1 MLKTPPFQATS
12 YEFCEYVP
20 ARNFI
25 GGRWL
30 EPSGAPSIPVMNPR
44 HGQPMSKVPLSGER
58 EVHAA
63 VRAAGAA
70 YPAWRAT
77 PIRERAQVMYRLKSF
92 LERDLEELSWLVCHE
107 NGKTIE
113 ESRASVLK
121 AIECVEFGCSLPNLA
136 AGEILDVSRG
146 VSCQTSYE
154 PLGVCAGITPFNF
167 PLMVPLWMIPQCIVG
182 GNSFV
187 LKASEQVPL
196 SAMRLVE
203 LLREA
208 EVPDGVVNLVHG
220 GREAV
225 EALSDHPEVKALAFV
240 GSTKVAKAVYG
251 RGTATGKRVLCLGGA
266 KNHLLLLPDAD
277 PVLSAENIVASFTG
291 CAGQRCMAAS
301 LLAAIGEVD
310 PIIDAIVRH
319 ADKLEVGKDMGAI
332 INEASYERIHRYID
346 EAEKNGAK
354 VLLDGRGKKAPEC
367 NKGGGWWIGPTILD
381 GVASDAPAA
390 CDEIFGPVLSIVRF
404 DTVEAAIAKQNS
416 SGYGNGAAVYTSSGH
431 AARTITERLEA
442 GMVGVNV
449 GVPVPR
455 EPFGFGGWNDS
466 KFGHGNITGLDGF
479 RFWTRP
485 RKLTT
490 KWAEQSDRTWMS

>member
-1 MLKTPPFQATS
+1 MLNTPKFQARS
-12 YEFCEYVP
+12 YDFCEYVP

-30 EPSGAPSIPVMNPR
+30 DGSGSETVPVMNPR
-44 HGQPMSKVPLSGER
+44 HGQPMSKVPLCGAR
-58 EVHAA
+58 DVDAA
-63 VRAAGAA
+63 VQAAAA
-70 YPAWRAT
+70 AFPKWRAT

-121 AIECVEFGCSLPNLA
+121 AIECVEFGCALPNLA
-136 AGEILDVSRG
+136 TGELLDVSRG
-146 VSCQTSYE
+146 VSCQTVHG

-167 PLMVPLWMIPQCIVG
+167 PLMVPLWMIPQCVVG

-187 LKASEQVPL
+187 LKASEQVPF

-208 EVPDGVVNLVHG
+208 ELPDGVVNLVHG
-220 GREAV
+220 GRDAV
-225 EALSDHPEVKALAFV
+225 EALADHPDIKALGFV

-251 RGTATGKRVLCLGGA
+251 RAAATGKRVLCLGGA
-266 KNHLLLLPDAD
+266 KNHLFLLPDAD
-277 PVLSAENIVASFTG
+277 KALSAENIVASFTG

-301 LLAAIGEVD
+301 LLAAIGDVN
-310 PIIDAIVRH
+310 PIIDAIVH
-319 ADKLEVGKDMGAI
+319 QASKLEIGKDMGAI
-332 INEASYERIHRYID
+332 INEAAYERITRYID
-346 EAEKNGAK
+346 EAEAHGAR
-354 VLLDGRGKKAPEC
+354 VLLDGRGKRVAAAE
-367 NKGGGWWIGPTILD
+367 GGWWIGPTILD
-381 GVASDAPAA
+381 HVSADAPAA
-390 CDEIFGPVLSIVRF
+390 CEEIFGPVLSIVRF
-404 DTVEAAIAKQNS
+404 DNLDDALAKENA

-431 AARTITERLEA
+431 AARTVTERIEA

-466 KFGHGNITGLDGF
+466 KFGHGDITGIDGF
-479 RFWTRP
+479 RFWTRT
-485 RKLTT
+485 RKVTT

>member
-1 MLKTPPFQATS
+1 MLKTPKFQATS
-12 YEFCEYVP
+12 YDFCEYVP

-30 EPSGAPSIPVMNPR
+30 DANDARTMPVMNPR

-58 EVHAA
+58 EVQAA
-63 VRAAGAA
+63 VCAAGAA
-70 YPAWRAT
+70 FPEWKAT
-77 PIRERAQVMYRLKSF
+77 PIRERAQVMYRLKSL

-121 AIECVEFGCSLPNLA
+121 SIECVEFGCSLPNLA
-136 AGEILDVSRG
+136 AGEVLDVSRG
-146 VSCQTSYE
+146 VSCQTAYE

-182 GNSFV
+182 GNTFV

-208 EVPDGVVNLVHG
+208 ELPDGVVNLVHG
-220 GREAV
+220 GREVV
-225 EALSDHPEVKALAFV
+225 EALADHPEVKALAFV
-240 GSTKVAKAVYG
+240 GSTQVAKAVYG
-251 RGTATGKRVLCLGGA
+251 RAAASGKRVLCLGGA
-266 KNHLLLLPDAD
+266 KNHLFLLPDAD
-277 PVLSAENIVASFTG
+277 PALAAENIVASFTG

-301 LLAAIGEVD
+301 LLAAIGDVD
-310 PIIDAIVRH
+310 SIINAI
-319 ADKLEVGKDMGAI
+319 AKLASAMEVGKDMGAI
-332 INEASYERIHRYID
+332 ISEAAHERITRTID
-346 EAEKNGAK
+346 EAEQNGAK
-354 VLLDGRGKKAPEC
+354 VLLDGRGKRVPGAD
-367 NKGGGWWIGPTILD
+367 GGWWIGPTILD
-381 GVASDAPAA
+381 GVPADAPAA
-390 CDEIFGPVLSIVRF
+390 CEEIFGPVLSIVRF
-404 DTVEAAIAKQNS
+404 ATVDEAIAKQNT

-431 AARTITERLEA
+431 AARTITERIEA

-466 KFGHGNITGLDGF
+466 KFGHGDITGFDGF
-479 RFWTRP
+479 RFWTRA
-485 RKLTT
+485 RKITT
-490 KWAEQSDRTWMS
+490 KWAEQPDRTWMS

>member
-1 MLKTPPFQATS
+1 MLHTPKFQATT

-30 EPSGAPSIPVMNPR
+30 DPTGVESLPVMNPR
-44 HGQPMSKVPLSGER
+44 HGQPMSKVPLCGKR
-58 EVHAA
+58 DVGAA
-63 VRAAGAA
+63 VEAASAA
-70 YPAWRAT
+70 FPAWRAT

-121 AIECVEFGCSLPNLA
+121 AIECVEFGCALPNLA
-136 AGEILDVSRG
+136 AGELLDVSRG
-146 VSCQTSYE
+146 VSCQTVHE

-167 PLMVPLWMIPQCIVG
+167 PLMVPLWMIPQCTVG
-182 GNSFV
+182 GNTFV

-208 EVPDGVVNLVHG
+208 ELPDGVLNLVHG
-220 GREAV
+220 AREAV
-225 EALSDHPEVKALAFV
+225 EALADHPEIKAVGFV
-240 GSTKVAKAVYG
+240 GSTKVAKSVYG
-251 RGTATGKRVLCLGGA
+251 RAAATGKRVLCLGGA
-266 KNHLLLLPDAD
+266 KNHLFLLPDAD
-277 PVLSAENIVASFTG
+277 KDLSAENIVASFTG

-301 LLAAIGEVD
+301 LLAAIGDVD
-310 PIIDAIVRH
+310 PIIDAVVHH
-319 ADKLEVGKDMGAI
+319 ASNLEVGKDMGAI
-332 INEASYERIHRYID
+332 INEAAYERITRMIG
-346 EAEKNGAK
+346 EAEAAGAK
-354 VLLDGRGKKAPEC
+354 VLLDGRGKKA
-367 NKGGGWWIGPTILD
+367 NDGGWWIGPTILD
-381 GVASDAPAA
+381 HVAPDAIAA
-390 CDEIFGPVLSIVRF
+390 CEEIFGPVLSIVRF
-404 DTVEAAIAKQNS
+404 KNVDEAIAKENS

-431 AARTITERLEA
+431 AARTITERIEA

-466 KFGHGNITGLDGF
+466 KFGHGDITGIDGF

-485 RKLTT
+485 RKFTT